1 MKNILA
7 LALLLLVGRAFSQV
21 STEIPL
27 GIFPVKTSGGSL
39 NADQEAAVR
48 SKIAGIVANAGF
60 ASTDPNAPVGIV
72 PELVLYEPRK
82 VAAGTRTLTTIDA
95 ELVLNVRQRNEN
107 GVIFGSKRKR
117 FGVSGRDLQQAQSQL
132 VAQLPVSDP
141 AWQTFLQEMKP
152 KIQDYFN
159 QHCAE
164 ILAEADRDANTG
176 NYQRALSALVNMPNG
191 TECRPKADAQ
201 LVKTYA
207 RARDVICQRNLTQA
221 KSAAAVKDY
230 PQAAA
235 ALRNIDPEAACFV
248 EAQAFVREL
257 QQNADTDFRAQ
268 LDALTELWKAQSSF
282 DNRRLEIIQGFLSA
296 IF

>member
-1 MKNILA
+1 MKNIFTLA
-7 LALLLLVGRAFSQV
+7 MLLLAGQV
-21 STEIPL
+21 FAQEIPL
-27 GIFPVKTSGGSL
+27 GVFPVKTSGGSL
-39 NADQEAAVR
+39 NADQLAAVR
-48 SKIAGIVANAGF
+48 SKIAGLVADAGF
-60 ASTDPNAPVGIV
+60 ASTDPNAPVGV
-72 PELVLYEPRK
+72 LPELVLYEPRT
-82 VAAGTRTLTTIDA
+82 VAAGTRNLTTIDA
-95 ELVLNVRQRNEN
+95 ELVLTVRQRNEN

-132 VAQLPVSDP
+132 VAQLPLSDP
-141 AWQTFLQEMKP
+141 ALAAFLQEMKP
-152 KIQDYFN
+152 KVQDYFN

-176 NYQRALSALVNMPNG
+176 NYQRALSALVNLPNG
-191 TECRPKADAQ
+191 NECRAKADAQ

-230 PQAAA
+230 AQAAA
-235 ALRNIDPEAACFV
+235 ALRNIDPEAACFA

-282 DNRRLEIIQGFLSA
+282 DNRRLEIIQGFLKDV
-296 IF
+296 F